1 MDQGLRPT
9 GMPGADVPGDS
20 AIISGDPMIRILQDM
35 IAQRASVLHQ
45 TAGAPATLQQPSALP
60 PMPQQP
66 PQQPPP
72 LPVLPHQQLPGLTG
86 SQPLQSQLQLL
97 LQHAALQPAAPVSTF
112 TAPQLQLQS
121 GNIPTLQTIPPILP
135 TGPVLQEQQQVPV
148 VAAPAAKLQNSWIQG
163 LLGRSLQSLSPFPHL
178 SSSGSSGSS
187 QTVQPATSYLYQGVP
202 RGPIA
207 TDDSDL
213 GDLRVVGAK
222 GRRTDDAQR
231 KRREREASDRKWAQL
246 DDMFPAT
253 HSARSGNRAK
263 ALRSGRT
270 REEVLERAVREVQ
283 AIQARDTDIREGL
296 QHAGGIALLG
306 VMMPSCQLVHT
317 PDAFKHLCSWLSPE
331 LIEGH
336 LLPTLLHPEVWPHP
350 LSFPHTTRAP
360 ATCADRQWRRTG
372 RGRVQAA
379 CGRSG
384 GRGIAE

>member
-1 MDQGLRPT
+1 
-9 GMPGADVPGDS
+9 
-20 AIISGDPMIRILQDM
+20 MIRILQDM
-35 IAQRASVLHQ
+35 IAQRTSVLHQ
-45 TAGAPATLQQPSALP
+45 TAGAPATLPQSSALP

-86 SQPLQSQLQLL
+86 SQLLQSQLQLL
-97 LQHAALQPAAPVSTF
+97 LQHAALQPAAPVSTS

-121 GNIPTLQTIPPILP
+121 GNIPPVQTIPPILP
-135 TGPVLQEQQQVPV
+135 TGP
-148 VAAPAAKLQNSWIQG
+148 KLHNSWVQD

-178 SSSGSSGSS
+178 PSSGSPQG
-187 QTVQPATSYLYQGVP
+187 VQPATSYLHQRVP

-213 GDLRVVGAK
+213 GNLRVVGVK

-283 AIQARDTDIREGL
+283 AIQARDTEIREGL
-296 QHAGGIALLG
+296 QHARGIALLG

-317 PDAFKHLCSWLSPE
+317 PDAFKHLCCWLSPE

-350 LSFPHTTRAP
+350 LSSPHTTRAP